1 MTVAEYVWAE
11 GSRLKADPAVIGKA
25 LQRLFRNGQSTP
37 QAIVQAAKPPH
48 SPLHPIFEWSDVVA
62 GGLYREEQARHL
74 ARSIRIIREPG
85 GEPERLYAHVT
96 TEKLDAYVTSA
107 RIAGDVELQEAL
119 LREAVSYLRG
129 AQKRYGE
136 LSALKGVWQALDEI
150 DSAD

>member
-1 MTVAEYVWAE
+1 MAPSTAPQTITLQPMNKA
-11 GSRLKADPAVIGKA
+11 RLTLRIVGDTPLVTHRFDEKARKQIADK
-25 LQRLFRNGQSTP
+25 Q
-37 QAIVQAAKPPH
+37 
-48 SPLHPIFEWSDVVA
+48 
-62 GGLYREEQARHL
+62 
-74 ARSIRIIREPG
+74 G